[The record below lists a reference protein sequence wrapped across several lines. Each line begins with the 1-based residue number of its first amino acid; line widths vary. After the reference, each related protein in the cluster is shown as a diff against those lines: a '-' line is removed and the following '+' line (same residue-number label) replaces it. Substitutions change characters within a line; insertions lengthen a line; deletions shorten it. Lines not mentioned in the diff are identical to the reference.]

1 MLSRNQFYIITLCIV
16 TLFAGHDT
24 LAQKRKSK
32 KSKSSRGAETL
43 ITFRRGQFKECGDSL
58 IIDRHTLMVNHLE
71 NDSTMCYFGNN
82 EDVLWLYPATLYI
95 KLNRA
100 RAIKDI
106 QITVNDNCRPECT
119 TANLYNVDGES
130 IATQTNKLTYEDEPL
145 SFTVPEDFSTL
156 AITSYE
162 GMVKQIRIVY
172 E

>member
-1 MLSRNQFYIITLCIV
+1 MLHRNLALLLCIV
-16 TLFAGHDT
+16 TVFAGHDSF
-24 LAQKRKSK
+24 AQKKKSK
-32 KSKSSRGAETL
+32 KSKGRALRTETL

-95 KLNRA
+95 KLNTA

-119 TANLYNVDGES
+119 TANLYNIDGEF

-172 E
+172 K

>member
-1 MLSRNQFYIITLCIV
+1 
-16 TLFAGHDT
+16 
-24 LAQKRKSK
+24 
-32 KSKSSRGAETL
+32 
-43 ITFRRGQFKECGDSL
+43 
-58 IIDRHTLMVNHLE
+58 
-71 NDSTMCYFGNN
+71 
-82 EDVLWLYPATLYI
+82 
-95 KLNRA
+95 LNRA

-119 TANLYNVDGES
+119 TANLYNVDGEF